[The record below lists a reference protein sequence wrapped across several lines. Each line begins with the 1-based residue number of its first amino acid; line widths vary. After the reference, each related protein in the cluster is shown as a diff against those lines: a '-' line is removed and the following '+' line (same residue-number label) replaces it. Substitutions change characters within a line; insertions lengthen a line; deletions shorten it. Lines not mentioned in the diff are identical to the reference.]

1 MKDWISSK
9 LSIRMRF
16 TLLAMLG
23 LFAATILSGIIVKL
37 MGILHISFELP
48 EIIWL
53 LILSTLIG
61 GVINSFFS
69 KSFFDPILRL
79 SKAMKQVAAGDLT
92 VHLEDVDELK
102 EIQEIYSN
110 FNLMTKELRATE
122 ILQTDFVSNVSHE
135 FKTPISAIEGYATLL
150 QGNQM
155 ITKEEQETYVE
166 KILLNT
172 HRLSELVGNILLLS
186 KIDNQAIQSKPVTF
200 RLDEQIRQ
208 SIVMLEP
215 KWEKKEI
222 EFDVDLENIEYTGN
236 ESLMYHVWDN
246 LIGNAIK
253 FNPQGG
259 SIYIKMRK
267 EKKKIV
273 FYIDDNGPGISEED
287 KHHIFDKFYQSDSS
301 HKEEGNGLGLALVKQ
316 ILQVC
321 NGEIMVENL
330 SGGCRFTVVLYI

>member
-102 EIQEIYSN
+102 EIVA
-110 FNLMTKELRATE
+110 KLRSMSPLYE
-122 ILQTDFVSNVSHE
+122 DF
-135 FKTPISAIEGYATLL
+135 I
-150 QGNQM
+150 
-155 ITKEEQETYVE
+155 
-166 KILLNT
+166 
-172 HRLSELVGNILLLS
+172 
-186 KIDNQAIQSKPVTF
+186 
-200 RLDEQIRQ
+200 
-208 SIVMLEP
+208 
-215 KWEKKEI
+215 KKQ
-222 EFDVDLENIEYTGN
+222 
-236 ESLMYHVWDN
+236 
-246 LIGNAIK
+246 K
-253 FNPQGG
+253 
-259 SIYIKMRK
+259 
-267 EKKKIV
+267 
-273 FYIDDNGPGISEED
+273 
-287 KHHIFDKFYQSDSS
+287 
-301 HKEEGNGLGLALVKQ
+301 
-316 ILQVC
+316 
-321 NGEIMVENL
+321 
-330 SGGCRFTVVLYI
+330 